1 MAETNL
7 QVGSATDVGQRRD
20 HNEDAFVTFDTED
33 GATVLVVAD
42 GMGGHLAGEVAS
54 AIAIEVL
61 QRELTSVADGPGE
74 ALKAAIEQANLEIWQ
89 ESERDQEKAGMG
101 STIVAAI
108 VLDGQAYLAN
118 AGDSPAYL
126 IRDGQTEQVTRDH
139 GLVAEQVEAG
149 IIREEDAENH
159 PYRHI
164 LTRCLGVEE
173 QVEVELYPPRELQ
186 AGDVLVLCSDGLTE
200 HVRKREVAA
209 LATGAD
215 STEVA
220 QALVDVANQRG
231 GHDNITVVVARVAG
245 ESTAAEPPIIPLVD
259 DEAETTIIE
268 LPASDAEDSPEA

>member
-1 MAETNL
+1 MMAETQL

-20 HNEDAFVTFDTED
+20 HNEDAFVTFETED
-33 GATVLVVAD
+33 GAAVLVVAD

-54 AIAIEVL
+54 AIAIDVL

-74 ALKAAIEQANLEIWQ
+74 ALKAAIERANLEIWQ

-126 IRDGQTEQVTRDH
+126 IRGGQTEQVTRDH

-149 IIREEDAENH
+149 IIREEDAEKH

-173 QVEVELYPPRELQ
+173 HVDVELYPPRELQ
-186 AGDVLVLCSDGLTE
+186 AGDLLVLCSDGLTE
-200 HVRKREVAA
+200 HVKRREVAA
-209 LATGAD
+209 LVTGAD

-220 QALVDVANQRG
+220 QGLVDVANQRG
-231 GHDNITVVVARVAG
+231 GHDNITVVVARVG
-245 ESTAAEPPIIPLVD
+245 EPTAAEPPVIPLVD
-259 DEAETTIIE
+259 DEAVTTIME
-268 LPASDAEDSPEA
+268 LPASDGEESSEA